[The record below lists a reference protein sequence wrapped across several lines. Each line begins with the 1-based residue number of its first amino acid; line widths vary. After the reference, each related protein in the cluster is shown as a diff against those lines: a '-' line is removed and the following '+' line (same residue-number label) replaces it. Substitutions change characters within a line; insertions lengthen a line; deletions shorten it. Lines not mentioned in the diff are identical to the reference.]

1 MVHHRTAVVFK
12 VNKVIRVTMNGVQ
25 KNKVSRK
32 APKNFIH
39 SKHEHLSSLHIS
51 SYLLPVDLPQRPWI
65 NGDVKG
71 DLVVTVAQ
79 R

>member
-32 APKNFIH
+32 APLKISYIRNTNTF
-39 SKHEHLSSLHIS
+39 HLYTFLHIS
-51 SYLLPVDLPQRPWI
+51 YLSICRSGPGSMVTS
-65 NGDVKG
+65 KG
-71 DLVVTVAQ
+71 IWL
-79 R
+79 